1 MAETQQ
7 MGMTGILTNQ
17 PVDTAGS
24 GLSADSLFTPF
35 SVKGLNLPNRIVMAP
50 MTRNFSPLGIP
61 GDNVAAYYRRRAEG
75 GFGLII
81 TEGTYIAH
89 RSAGNSTHV
98 PRLESEAT
106 VQAWRKVTDA
116 VHQAGGHIMPQ
127 LWHIGIAGT
136 ARTTMDP
143 SIRLIGPSGLNG
155 AGEAVDV
162 PMTRREIDAVIEA
175 FGHSAAAA
183 KRAGF
188 DGIELHG
195 AHGYLIDQ
203 FFWERTNRR
212 TDIYGGDPVG
222 RTRFAVEVIQECRA
236 QVGPDFPIVLRYSQ
250 WKSADYG
257 ARLAPSPAE
266 LAAFLQSLADAG
278 VDLFHCS
285 ERRYWLPQFD
295 GSHLNLAGW
304 TKKLTGKPVISV
316 GSIGLHD
323 GSGDASR
330 PVATVDARPEANL
343 APLLAMLDR
352 GEIDLAAIGRAAIPD
367 PHWPALVRQGEYD
380 RLSKYSR
387 AEAAATLY

>member
-24 GLSADSLFTPF
+24 GLSVDSLFAPF

-75 GFGLII
+75 GIGLIV
-81 TEGTYIAH
+81 TEGVYIAH

-127 LWHIGIAGT
+127 LWHIGTAGT
-136 ARTTMDP
+136 GRTTMDP

-155 AGEAVDV
+155 AGEAVDM

-183 KRAGF
+183 RRAGF

-212 TDIYGGDPVG
+212 TDIYGGALAA

-236 QVGPDFPIVLRYSQ
+236 QVGPDFPICLRYSQ
-250 WKSADYG
+250 WKSADYK
-257 ARLAPSPAE
+257 ARLAQNPAE
-266 LAAFLQSLADAG
+266 LAAILQPLADAG

-285 ERRYWLPQFD
+285 ERKYWLPQFD

-304 TKKLTGKPVISV
+304 TKKLTGRPTITV
-316 GSIGLHD
+316 GSIGMNTD
-323 GSGDASR
+323 IRDATM
-330 PVATVDARPEANL
+330 PIARPEANL
-343 APLLAMLDR
+343 TPLLKMLER
-352 GEIDLAAIGRAAIPD
+352 GDIDLAAIGRAAIAD
-367 PHWPALVRQGEYD
+367 ADWPKFVRRGEFD
-380 RLSKYSR
+380 RLTKYSR
-387 AEAAATLY
+387 AETADTLY